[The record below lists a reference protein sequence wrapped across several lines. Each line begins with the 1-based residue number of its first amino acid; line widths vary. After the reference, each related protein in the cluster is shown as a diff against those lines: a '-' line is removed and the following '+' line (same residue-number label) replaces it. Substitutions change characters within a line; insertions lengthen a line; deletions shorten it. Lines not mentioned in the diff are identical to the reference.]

1 MAFGGT
7 KGRNSRTGPGLLRE
21 VYAELQFA
29 LGSSFSPKELLIA
42 AQKLIEISSAEYS
55 DSTFQDGI
63 SYPGYYSRDVDFMIN
78 HQPWCLV
85 EYECNCLD
93 FDEER
98 YRDGYRAQQKLRQ
111 YYYPDT
117 YFHRG

>member
-1 MAFGGT
+1 MAFGGMNG
-7 KGRNSRTGPGLLRE
+7 KNSRTGPGLLRE
-21 VYAELQFA
+21 VFAELQFA
-29 LGSSFSPKELLIA
+29 LGGAYSPKELLIA

-63 SYPGYYSRDVDFMIN
+63 RNPGYYSRDVDFMIN

-85 EYECNCLD
+85 ENECSCLD
-93 FDEER
+93 FDDDKYLDR
-98 YRDGYRAQQKLRQ
+98 YRAQQKLRH
-111 YYYPDT
+111 YHYPDT